1 MSKVIVGFLAF
12 GAFLTSVEAFAAA
25 ALPVVLGAVFA
36 VAFVVV
42 YGKDCALS
50 KEWNINGEKVNL
62 GVEKN

>member
-1 MSKVIVGFLAF
+1 MDRIKVFVSNNDKLEQVIKNNEAAIAGKVLAD
-12 GAFLTSVEAFAAA
+12 E
-25 ALPVVLGAVFA
+25 
-36 VAFVVV
+36 VV